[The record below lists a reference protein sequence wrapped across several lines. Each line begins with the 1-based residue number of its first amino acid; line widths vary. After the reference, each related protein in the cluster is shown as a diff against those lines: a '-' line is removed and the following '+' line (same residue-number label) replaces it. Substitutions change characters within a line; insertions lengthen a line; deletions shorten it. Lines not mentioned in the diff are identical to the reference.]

1 MKYAPCGYVS
11 ITPKGIVREVNRTF
25 LDMLGYRE
33 EDVVQHHVE
42 AMMSTANKLIF
53 HSYFYPHI
61 HLDGHVEELFI
72 RLKNS
77 RGESIPFI
85 LNGRKFEQHGQE
97 WLDCV
102 LVQMGKRIDY
112 ELELRSAKKQIE
124 EAYWEKD
131 RALGELKHIHMEIER
146 KQMELME
153 INAVLV
159 ELSNT
164 DKLTGLKNRRYFQE
178 KLEEH
183 VQRYR
188 QTQQPFS
195 LFLIDIDHF
204 KRVND
209 TWGHAQGDEVL
220 SSVAGILLASARE
233 QDIVARYGGEEFV
246 MILPELNMEDARGV
260 AERLRLAVH
269 DSTWDMGSIT
279 ISIGMTTASMDDQET
294 SLLHKA
300 DQALYASK
308 QNGRNRVTH
317 YMDLAYHPQS
327 LSRCRADS

>member
-1 MKYAPCGYVS
+1 MDERLKYAPCGYVS
-11 ITPKGIVREVNRTF
+11 ITQQGIVREVNQTF
-25 LDMLGYRE
+25 LHMMGYLE
-33 EDVVQHHVE
+33 EDVVQKHFE

-77 RGESIPFI
+77 RGDSVPFI
-85 LNGRKFEQHGQE
+85 LNGRRFEREGEE

-102 LVQMGKRIDY
+102 LVQMGRRIDY
-112 ELELRSAKKQIE
+112 EMELRTAKRQIE

-146 KQMELME
+146 KQTELME

-164 DKLTGLKNRRYFQE
+164 DKLTGQKNRRFFQE
-178 KLEEH
+178 QLEE
-183 VQRYR
+183 QLRLYNQSGR
-188 QTQQPFS
+188 PFS
-195 LFLIDIDHF
+195 LFLIDIDYF

-209 TWGHAQGDEVL
+209 TWGHAVGDEVL
-220 SSVAGILLASARE
+220 VDVAGILKSCARE
-233 QDIVARYGGEEFV
+233 GDVVARYGGEEFV
-246 MILPELNMEDARGV
+246 MILPGLDV
-260 AERLRLAVH
+260 AEAREIAEQFRRAVN
-269 DSTWDMGSIT
+269 DAIWTTGSIT
-279 ISIGMTTASMDDQET
+279 ISIGMITATPEDHEAA
-294 SLLHKA
+294 LLQKA

-308 QNGRNRVTH
+308 QNGRNQVTH
-317 YMDLAYHPQS
+317 HVDLKLPGYSH
-327 LSRCRADS
+327 